1 MNIYHKALILESNF
15 RPTLEISE
23 PSDKTSVEMEFT
35 SDPASFAIPAKGETA
50 NEGHHFGCLTLG
62 FVGKIAHFMVTLFFI
77 AQPMRSHTSRT
88 TVYFA
93 CRVAGGGDNVT
104 FCLCHDVAEL
114 SVVIN
119 FIQCLVCI
127 SRLDL
132 FAGVIIT
139 QLFPDI

>member
-1 MNIYHKALILESNF
+1 
-15 RPTLEISE
+15 
-23 PSDKTSVEMEFT
+23 
-35 SDPASFAIPAKGETA
+35 
-50 NEGHHFGCLTLG
+50 
-62 FVGKIAHFMVTLFFI
+62 MVTLFSL
-77 AQPMRSHTSRT
+77 RSHTSRT

-93 CRVAGGGDNVT
+93 RRVAGGGDNVT

-119 FIQCLVCI
+119 SIQCLVCI

>member
-50 NEGHHFGCLTLG
+50 NEGQPFGCLTLG
-62 FVGKIAHFMVTLFFI
+62 YVAKMFCVAKFMVTLGD
-77 AQPMRSHTSRT
+77 TSRT
-88 TVYFA
+88 TVHFA
-93 CRVAGGGDNVT
+93 RRVAGGGDNVT

-119 FIQCLVCI
+119 SIQCLVCI